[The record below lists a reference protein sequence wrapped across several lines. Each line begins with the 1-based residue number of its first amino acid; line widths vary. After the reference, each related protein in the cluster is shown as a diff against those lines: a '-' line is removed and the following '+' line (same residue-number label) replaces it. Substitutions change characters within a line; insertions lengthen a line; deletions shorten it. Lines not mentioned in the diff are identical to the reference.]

1 MNLWIKPIRS
11 SNVLSWFFLIL
22 QMNYGVTH
30 HNIYFYFLT
39 NIEVFIKVVYIKYL
53 WIQSNEMYWLIWI
66 KNFHYFWNRLGLTHN
81 IILVSGIQYLIFFT
95 LWNDY
100 YILLDTICHHKK
112 LLQYYWLYSL
122 CCTSSWLIYF
132 IVDNLYLWIPI
143 TYFFSPPPLSTLVAT
158 FVLWQFLFCFLVKH
172 INEIIQCFALTNPL
186 SIIPF
191 RPIHVAAN
199 GKISFSLIVD

>member
-1 MNLWIKPIRS
+1 
-11 SNVLSWFFLIL
+11 
-22 QMNYGVTH
+22 
-30 HNIYFYFLT
+30 
-39 NIEVFIKVVYIKYL
+39 
-53 WIQSNEMYWLIWI
+53 MYWLIWI

-112 LLQYYWLYSL
+112 LLQYYWVYSL

-132 IVDNLYLWIPI
+132 IVENLYLLIPI
-143 TYFFSPPPLSTLVAT
+143 TYFLSPPPLSTLVAM

-172 INEIIQCFALTNPL
+172 INEIIKCFALTNPL
-186 SIIPF
+186 SIISF